1 MATAPQQPLKKTN
14 AATVPAKGNANSAMA
29 SLVVILCLIAG
40 WLIYQFL
47 LGSSSNFVNGDNSEH
62 GSPVK
67 EGMSHWLGI
76 MYTGGPIV
84 PVLVGLVL
92 INIAFAIERAITIGR
107 AAGKYSS
114 SEFVRK
120 IRNFLNLGNI
130 DGAIKECDNHQ
141 GSIANIV
148 KSSLF
153 KYKEMEAE
161 TGMDLE
167 QKQLTIQKEVEEST
181 NLEMPMLEKN
191 LVIIATLTSVST
203 LIALLGTVLGMIRA
217 FSSLGAAGGAVDAAG
232 LSTGISE
239 ALVNTALGIANAALA
254 TILYNF
260 FTTKIDKITYAIDEA
275 GYSIVQTFASRH
287 GKN

>member
-1 MATAPQQPLKKTN
+1 MATAAGQQPLKQTN
-14 AATVPAKGNANSAMA
+14 ATTEKAKANSAMA
-29 SLVVILCLIAG
+29 SLVVILCLVAG
-40 WLIYQFL
+40 YLIWKYL
-47 LGSSSNFVNGDNSEH
+47 LGSTSNFQNGDNSEH
-62 GSPVK
+62 GAPVK
-67 EGMSHWLGI
+67 DGLSHWMGI
-76 MYTGGPIV
+76 MYTGGAIV

-92 INIAFAIERAITIGR
+92 INIAFSIERFITIGR

-120 IRNFLNLGNI
+120 IRSFLNLGNI
-130 DGAIKECDNHQ
+130 DAAIKECDAHQ

-153 KYKEMEAE
+153 KYKEMETE
-161 TGMDLE
+161 SSMDLE

-254 TILYNF
+254 TILYNI
-260 FTTKIDKITYAIDEA
+260 FTTRIDKITYAIDEA

-287 GKN
+287 SNK